1 MTSDRAGGQ
10 LAPMI
15 RAVLLI
21 LSLAVAGCVT
31 TLTPSERLAP
41 LRLAFTEP
49 VESLRVRADRH
60 EPEAVYA
67 LSFLTL
73 HGLRG
78 VTADRAASA
87 TMRLEGKPRSTMITQ
102 YIPGVNGAPGRIS
115 LIPATV
121 GGWPFSTSV
130 LDLCGEAV
138 LNGIAPMGEI
148 YCGGPELYAELAALA
163 RDEAA
168 AWRGR

>member
-1 MTSDRAGGQ
+1 
-10 LAPMI
+10 MI

-31 TLTPSERLAP
+31 TLTPSERLEP

-49 VESLRVRADRH
+49 VESLRARADRH
-60 EPEAVYA
+60 EAEAVYA

-78 VTADRAASA
+78 VTADPAASA
-87 TMRLEGKPRSTMITQ
+87 ALRLEGRPRSTMITQ
-102 YIPGVNGAPGRIS
+102 YIPGVNGAPGRVS
-115 LIPATV
+115 TIPVNV
-121 GGWPFSTSV
+121 GGWPFSPSV

-138 LNGIAPMGEI
+138 LNRNATMGDV

-163 RDEAA
+163 AP
-168 AWRGR
+168 